1 MVRILFCLI
10 FGTLYLVS
18 CKDERSTLIN
28 SATPE
33 ETINL
38 LTDLPAFTEDSLVN
52 VVIEIP
58 AGSNQKW
65 ELNKQTGQIEWN
77 QITQDSFR
85 IIDYL
90 AYPSNYGFV
99 PQTLLPK
106 ISGGDGD
113 PVDVFVLGPSLS
125 RTTQVKVRII
135 GIIHMLDNNESDS
148 KLIAVNVGE
157 KGFDVHSLEML
168 NTNYPGII
176 DIIEIWLS
184 QYKGKDKINIISVN
198 NESEAMQY
206 LIKAH
211 SDFINQ
217 KN

>member
-1 MVRILFCLI
+1 
-10 FGTLYLVS
+10 
-18 CKDERSTLIN
+18 
-28 SATPE
+28 
-33 ETINL
+33 